1 MVGPEAKKES
11 ANYLR
16 GAYKI
21 SERWAFEIVD
31 LNRSSGR
38 YKSRRKSDAALIDR
52 ITALAL
58 ERRRFGYRR
67 IFCLL
72 RREGHLVNKKKVFRL
87 YRAAGLSVRR
97 RKGRKKARGS
107 RFERLAVT
115 RPNQRW
121 SLDFVFDQLADG
133 RKLKLMTVVDEFTRE
148 SLAIEV
154 ARSIKGNDVVRILTQ
169 IIAKRGKSEQIQSDN
184 GSEYTSNAILGW
196 VHQSGIEWRCI
207 EPGKPVQNSHIESF
221 NGKIR
226 DECLNENWF
235 ETLHE
240 ARVLIEIWRK
250 DYNELR
256 PHGSL
261 NGLSPAAFAK
271 EVSKNFEKTA

>member
-1 MVGPEAKKES
+1 M
-11 ANYLR
+11 
-16 GAYKI
+16 
-21 SERWAFEIVD
+21 
-31 LNRSSGR
+31 
-38 YKSRRKSDAALIDR
+38 
-52 ITALAL
+52 
-58 ERRRFGYRR
+58 
-67 IFCLL
+67 
-72 RREGHLVNKKKVFRL
+72 
-87 YRAAGLSVRR
+87 
-97 RKGRKKARGS
+97 
-107 RFERLAVT
+107 
-115 RPNQRW
+115 
-121 SLDFVFDQLADG
+121 
-133 RKLKLMTVVDEFTRE
+133 
-148 SLAIEV
+148 
-154 ARSIKGNDVVRILTQ
+154 
-169 IIAKRGKSEQIQSDN
+169 
-184 GSEYTSNAILGW
+184 
-196 VHQSGIEWRCI
+196 HQSGIEWRYI